1 MRQDS
6 THLPSQCH
14 EASISS
20 SLLYEGRHVLPI
32 KSQLLH
38 WIQPLS
44 PQEGLQVSTPQYH
57 QHTRFIPIN
66 KQLCSCICH
75 KKKVFDFIP
84 HHPQVIIPVPYRVV
98 YTLCCICVLTSF
110 IAQPTTMWAFLC
122 HHTTGRVLIK
132 VTNHLYEHFSHFTGP
147 RGRQNNAH
155 SPKMSMP

>member
-1 MRQDS
+1 MSFPSKANSSTGSSHSHPRKDS
-6 THLPSQCH
+6 KYPLPSITNTH
-14 EASISS
+14 ALFLSINNYA
-20 SLLYEGRHVLPI
+20 L
-32 KSQLLH
+32 
-38 WIQPLS
+38 
-44 PQEGLQVSTPQYH
+44 VSAT
-57 QHTRFIPIN
+57 
-66 KQLCSCICH
+66 